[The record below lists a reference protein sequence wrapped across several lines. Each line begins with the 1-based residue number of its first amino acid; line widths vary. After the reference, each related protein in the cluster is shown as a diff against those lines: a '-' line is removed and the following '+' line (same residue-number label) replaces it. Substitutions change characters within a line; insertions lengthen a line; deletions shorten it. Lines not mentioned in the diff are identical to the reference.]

1 MQHQSFLEYK
11 RYRYLKVATWLCL
24 LAVGAYGWHRNYV
37 FDTPGGVGYGG
48 SWMGYLLGSIAGLLI
63 LWLLWLGI
71 RKRRYRAS
79 STTLQGWLSAH
90 VYIGVAALVVATL
103 HSGLEL
109 GLNLHTLTYVLM
121 VTVVLSGIYGV
132 LVFVRV
138 PSYMTSAMGE
148 DSIQTLLL
156 QIQEIDQQARR
167 VALLLPDEFNALVLD
182 AAEKTRLRGTV
193 FDHILKS
200 TSRRCP
206 TARAVS
212 RMQVLNRSLKDDA
225 LRQGREL
232 FTLMLSRRTAVGRI
246 RGEYRSLARLRLWL
260 LVHVPMS
267 LALLCALA
275 GHIVSVFIY
284 W

>member
-11 RYRYLKVATWLCL
+11 RYRYLKVAAWLVL
-24 LAVGAYGWHRNYV
+24 IAAGAYGWHRNYV

-48 SWMGYLLGSIAGLLI
+48 TWMGYVLGSVAGLLI

-79 STTLQGWLSAH
+79 MTTLQGWVSAH
-90 VYIGVAALVVATL
+90 VYLGLAAVVVATL

-121 VTVVLSGIYGV
+121 LVVVFSGIYGV
-132 LVFVRV
+132 LVFLRV
-138 PSYMTSAMGE
+138 PTAMTSAMG
-148 DSIQTLLL
+148 DDDIPGLVM
-156 QIQEIDQQARR
+156 QIQEVDQQARR
-167 VALLLPDEFNALVLD
+167 VALLLPDAYNTLVLD
-182 AAEKTRLRGTV
+182 AAEKTRMRGTV

-206 TARAVS
+206 TARAVL
-212 RMQVLNRSLKDDA
+212 RVQVLNRNLKDDQA
-225 LRQGREL
+225 RLGREL
-232 FTLMLSRRTAVGRI
+232 MALLLARRSAVARI
-246 RGEYRSLARLRLWL
+246 RGQYRALARMRLWL
-260 LVHVPMS
+260 LVHVPLSM
-267 LALLCALA
+267 ALLFALA
-275 GHIVSVFIY
+275 GHVVSVFIY

>member
-11 RYRYLKVATWLCL
+11 RYRYLKVAASLSL
-24 LAVGAYGWHRNYV
+24 LAIGAYSWHRNYV
-37 FDTPGGVGYGG
+37 FQTPGGVGYGG
-48 SWMGYLLGSIAGLLI
+48 SWMGYILGGVAGLLI

-79 STTLQGWLSAH
+79 TTSLQGWLSAH
-90 VYIGVAALVVATL
+90 VYLGIAAVVVATL

-109 GLNLHTLTYVLM
+109 GLNLHTLAYALM
-121 VTVVLSGIYGV
+121 VVVVFSGIYGV

-138 PSYMTSAMGE
+138 PSYMTNAMGE
-148 DSIQTLLL
+148 DSVQTLVM

-167 VALLLPDEFNALVLD
+167 VALLLPDEFNTLVLD
-182 AAEKTRLRGTV
+182 AAEKTRMRGTV
-193 FDHILKS
+193 FDHILKT

-206 TARAVS
+206 TTRAVH
-212 RMQVLNRSLKDDA
+212 RVQELNRSLKDDQA
-225 LRQGREL
+225 RMGREL
-232 FTLMLSRRTAVGRI
+232 FALLLSRRTAVRRI
-246 RGEYRSLARLRLWL
+246 RGEYRALARLRLWL
-260 LVHVPMS
+260 LVHVPLS

>member
-11 RYRYLKVATWLCL
+11 RYRYLKVAACLSL
-24 LAVGAYGWHRNYV
+24 LAIGAYSWHRNYV
-37 FDTPGGVGYGG
+37 FQTPGGVGYGG
-48 SWMGYLLGSIAGLLI
+48 SWMGYILGGVAGLLI

-79 STTLQGWLSAH
+79 TTSLQGWLSAH
-90 VYIGVAALVVATL
+90 VYLGIAAVVVATL

-109 GLNLHTLTYVLM
+109 GLNLHTLAYALM
-121 VTVVLSGIYGV
+121 VVVVFSGIYGV

-138 PSYMTSAMGE
+138 PSYMTNAMGE
-148 DSIQTLLL
+148 DSVQTLVM

-167 VALLLPDEFNALVLD
+167 VALLLPDEFNTLVLD
-182 AAEKTRLRGTV
+182 AAEKTRMRGTV
-193 FDHILKS
+193 FDHILKT
-200 TSRRCP
+200 TSRHCP
-206 TARAVS
+206 TTRAVH
-212 RMQVLNRSLKDDA
+212 RVQELNRSLKDDQA
-225 LRQGREL
+225 RMGREL
-232 FTLMLSRRTAVGRI
+232 FALLLSRRTAVRRI
-246 RGEYRSLARLRLWL
+246 RGEYRALARLRLWL
-260 LVHVPMS
+260 LVHVPLS

>member
-1 MQHQSFLEYK
+1 MQHQSFLEYR
-11 RYRYLKVATWLCL
+11 RYRYLKLAVWLTL
-24 LAVGAYGWHRNYV
+24 LAAGAYGWHRNYV

-48 SWMGYLLGSIAGLLI
+48 TWMGYVLGSVAGLLV

-79 STTLQGWLSAH
+79 FTTLQGWVSAH
-90 VYIGVAALVVATL
+90 VYLGLAAIVVATL

-121 VTVVLSGIYGV
+121 LVVVLSGIYGV

-138 PSYMTSAMGE
+138 PAAMTAAMG
-148 DSIQTLLL
+148 DDDIPGLVM

-167 VALLLPDEFNALVLD
+167 VALLLPDDYNTLVLD
-182 AAEKTRLRGTV
+182 AAEKTRMRGTV

-200 TSRRCP
+200 TSRGCP
-206 TARAVS
+206 TERAV
-212 RMQVLNRSLKDDA
+212 RRVQQLNRGLQDDQA
-225 LRQGREL
+225 RLGREL
-232 FTLMLSRRTAVGRI
+232 IALLLSRRSAVQRI
-246 RGEYRSLARLRLWL
+246 RGHYRSLARMRLWL
-260 LVHVPMS
+260 LLHVPLSM
-267 LALLCALA
+267 ALLFALA

>member
-11 RYRYLKVATWLCL
+11 RYRYLKLAACLTL
-24 LAVGAYGWHRNYV
+24 LAIGGYSWHRNYV
-37 FDTPGGVGYGG
+37 FDTPGGVSYGG
-48 SWMGYLLGSIAGLLI
+48 TWMGYTLGGVAGLLI

-79 STTLQGWLSAH
+79 STSLQGWLSAH
-90 VYIGVAALVVATL
+90 VYLGLAAVIVATL

-121 VTVVLSGIYGV
+121 LVVVFSGIYGV

-138 PSYMTSAMGE
+138 PSGMTSAMGE
-148 DSIQTLLL
+148 DSIQTLVQ

-167 VALLLPDEFNALVLD
+167 VALLLPDEFNTLVLD
-182 AAEKTRLRGTV
+182 AAENTRMRGTV
-193 FDHILKS
+193 FDHILKT
-200 TSRRCP
+200 TSRACP
-206 TARAVS
+206 TTRAVK
-212 RMQVLNRSLKDDA
+212 RMQVLNRALKDEQA
-225 LRQGREL
+225 RLGREVYAL
-232 FTLMLSRRTAVGRI
+232 LLSRRTAVNRI
-246 RGEYRSLARLRLWL
+246 RGEYRALARLRLWL
-260 LVHVPMS
+260 LVHVPIS
-267 LALLCALA
+267 LALLFALA

>member
-11 RYRYLKVATWLCL
+11 RYRYLKVAAWLVL
-24 LAVGAYGWHRNYV
+24 IAAGAYGWHRNYV

-48 SWMGYLLGSIAGLLI
+48 TWMGYVLGSIAGLLI

-79 STTLQGWLSAH
+79 STTLQGWVSAH
-90 VYIGVAALVVATL
+90 VYLGLAAVVVATL

-121 VTVVLSGIYGV
+121 LVVVFSGIYGV
-132 LVFVRV
+132 LVFLRV
-138 PSYMTSAMGE
+138 PTAMTSAMGE
-148 DSIQTLLL
+148 DDIPGLVM
-156 QIQEIDQQARR
+156 QIQEVDQQARR
-167 VALLLPDEFNALVLD
+167 VALLLPDEYNTLVLD
-182 AAEKTRLRGTV
+182 AAEKTRMRGTV

-206 TARAVS
+206 TARAVL
-212 RMQVLNRSLKDDA
+212 RVQVLNRSLKDDQA
-225 LRQGREL
+225 RLGREL
-232 FTLMLSRRTAVGRI
+232 MALLLARRSAVARI
-246 RGEYRSLARLRLWL
+246 RGQYRSLARMRLWL
-260 LVHVPMS
+260 LVHVPLSM
-267 LALLCALA
+267 ALLFALA

>member
-11 RYRYLKVATWLCL
+11 RYRYLKVAVWLML
-24 LAVGAYGWHRNYV
+24 MAIGAYVWHRNYV
-37 FDTPGGVGYGG
+37 FDMPGGVGYGG
-48 SWMGYLLGSIAGLLI
+48 SWMGYTLGSVAGLLI

-79 STTLQGWLSAH
+79 VTSLQGWLSAH
-90 VYIGVAALVVATL
+90 VYLGLAALVIATL

-121 VTVVLSGIYGV
+121 AVVVFSGIYGV

-138 PSYMTSAMGE
+138 PSRMTSAMGE
-148 DSIQTLLL
+148 DSIQTLVM

-167 VALLLPDEFNALVLD
+167 VALLLPDEYNTLVLD
-182 AAEKTRLRGTV
+182 AAEKTRMRGTV

-206 TARAVS
+206 TARAVQ
-212 RMQVLNRSLKDDA
+212 RMQLLNRNLKDEPA
-225 LRQGREL
+225 RQGREL
-232 FTLMLSRRTAVGRI
+232 FALMLNRRTAVERI
-246 RGEYRSLARLRLWL
+246 RGEYRALARLRLWL
-260 LVHVPMS
+260 LVHVPLS
-267 LALLCALA
+267 LALLFALA

>member
-11 RYRYLKVATWLCL
+11 RYRYLKVAAWLIL
-24 LAVGAYGWHRNYV
+24 LAIGAYSWHRNYV
-37 FDTPGGVGYGG
+37 FQTPGGVGYGG
-48 SWMGYLLGSIAGLLI
+48 SWMGYVLGSVAGLLI

-79 STTLQGWLSAH
+79 ATSLQGWLSAH
-90 VYIGVAALVVATL
+90 VYLGIAAVVVATL

-121 VTVVLSGIYGV
+121 LVVVFSGIYGV

-138 PSYMTSAMGE
+138 PSTMTNAMGE
-148 DSIQTLLL
+148 DSVQTLVM

-167 VALLLPDEFNALVLD
+167 VALLLPDEFNTLVLD
-182 AAEKTRLRGTV
+182 AAEKTRMRGTV
-193 FDHILKS
+193 FDHILKT
-200 TSRRCP
+200 TSRGCP
-206 TARAVS
+206 TTRAV
-212 RMQVLNRSLKDDA
+212 RRVQELNRNLKDDQA
-225 LRQGREL
+225 RMGREL
-232 FTLMLSRRTAVGRI
+232 FALLLSRRSAVQRI

-260 LVHVPMS
+260 LVHVPLS